1 MVDQEHVRDS
11 NDQRRGYGSTH
22 PYGHD
27 EVEQASLRERQT
39 NVAGACQDNFRRFT
53 SRCALRHIIE
63 LSMRPGSVE
72 DIGHSIRSDPRTTL
86 SGISGPVVLI
96 LRLAR

>member
-11 NDQRRGYGSTH
+11 NDQRRGCGSTH

-63 LSMRPGSVE
+63 LSMTANDLEASK
-72 DIGHSIRSDPRTTL
+72 I
-86 SGISGPVVLI
+86 SGIQSEAIREQLF
-96 LRLAR
+96 LAYPALLF